1 MTKKERERIEKRLRR
16 LQQYLSSPAR
26 VRLSGPSR
34 KEMDAAREYADI
46 QRQLEYADAMLASRE
61 RKEGT

>member
-1 MTKKERERIEKRLRR
+1 
-16 LQQYLSSPAR
+16 
-26 VRLSGPSR
+26 
-34 KEMDAAREYADI
+34 MDAAREYADI